1 MQKITPFLWFDD
13 QAEEA
18 VNFYC
23 SIFKDSR
30 VLSISRQDETGPD
43 RKQTVVIVNFELDG
57 EEFMALN
64 GGPLF
69 KFSPAVSFYI
79 SCVDQEEIDHYWDK
93 LSAGGEI
100 EMCGWLKDK
109 YGVSWQVVPSI
120 LSEWMQDQNPAK
132 SRRVMD
138 ALLEMRKIDIAGLLR
153 AFEQG

>member
-23 SIFKDSR
+23 SIFKDLR
-30 VLSISRQDETGPD
+30 VLSISRQVEAGPD
-43 RKQTVVIVNFELDG
+43 RNQKVVILNFELDG
-57 EEFMALN
+57 EEFIALN
-64 GGPLF
+64 GGPYF

-79 SCVDQEEIDHYWDK
+79 SCEDQEEIDHYWEK

-120 LSEWMQDQNPAK
+120 LNELMQDKNPAK

-138 ALLEMRKIDIAGLLR
+138 ALLEMRKIEIAGLLQ
-153 AFEQG
+153 AFDQG